1 MRVLAQTCA
10 NDEHTLRYCNMEKVA
25 EFLASLE
32 SDMRDI
38 AAKSDG
44 DFDALPLAVALV
56 NVLGKVQ
63 DRKKTVLSY
72 LSHKIVMFD
81 LYAARVALCIFV
93 TLLACTNRLLTS
105 CMTLTPRN
113 ATPQQCRLL
122 LRHCYKSELTDA
134 YFHLSCAH
142 NCNTTCCRCVDP
154 LLKKLAGILPPM

>member
-1 MRVLAQTCA
+1 
-10 NDEHTLRYCNMEKVA
+10 
-25 EFLASLE
+25 
-32 SDMRDI
+32 
-38 AAKSDG
+38 
-44 DFDALPLAVALV
+44 
-56 NVLGKVQ
+56 
-63 DRKKTVLSY
+63 VLSY

-142 NCNTTCCRCVDP
+142 NCNATFCRCVDP